1 MNGKVRLGGHM
12 DGQLASDFVQAQRAE
27 TEQVGFPVKNLPFVK
42 KLLREA
48 LQARQKRRRGVYTQ
62 KAA

>member
-1 MNGKVRLGGHM
+1 M
-12 DGQLASDFVQAQRAE
+12 DGQLASDFVLAQRAE